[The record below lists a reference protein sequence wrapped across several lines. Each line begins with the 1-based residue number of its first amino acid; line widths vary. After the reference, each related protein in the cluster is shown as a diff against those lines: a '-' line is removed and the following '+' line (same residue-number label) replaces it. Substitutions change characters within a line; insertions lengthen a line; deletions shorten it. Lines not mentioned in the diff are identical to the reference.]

1 MPDNDPRTS
10 TAAAANA
17 KIQAASNVAGTRGP
31 VLTVNIVAE
40 GRTLTMNDVL
50 DALYTKFGAT
60 KVRSDNDVVAHGV
73 ANLRII
79 A

>member
-10 TAAAANA
+10 TGAAANA
-17 KIQAASNVAGTRGP
+17 NIQATSNVAGTRGA

-40 GRTLTMNDVL
+40 GRTITMNDVL
-50 DALYTKFGAT
+50 DALYTKFGET

-73 ANLRII
+73 ANLRIV